1 MTETA
6 LLAGCAAGWGGM
18 REAVGR
24 CPDIVP
30 VSGGVPGGIAPGRKG
45 AGRWIL
51 AGHGAGADMP
61 KGVASTGRRGIGY
74 APEAPSP

>member
-6 LLAGCAAGWGGM
+6 LLAGWGGM

-30 VSGGVPGGIAPGRKG
+30 VSGASR
-45 AGRWIL
+45 AG
-51 AGHGAGADMP
+51 
-61 KGVASTGRRGIGY
+61 
-74 APEAPSP
+74 